1 MRVAAAGSRFSL
13 TTDFFENQD
22 IARRNTGRL
31 VFLFALALIAT
42 VAVLYA
48 LAVAVTG
55 YQGTDPRTGS
65 MVWRA
70 EWWNPDLL
78 VMIALATLAVV
89 GGGSLYK
96 IVQLRAGGGESVAE
110 SLGGRLLNAD
120 SSDPVERKLLN
131 VVEEMAIAAG
141 TPTPPVY
148 LLTQEGGI
156 NAFAAGFASGDAV
169 VAVTRGAVENL
180 SRDELQG
187 VVAHEFS
194 HILNGDMRINIR
206 LMGVLHGILILGII
220 GYFLFRSSMF
230 GAAVSRRGSRDQSG
244 MAMIAIGLG
253 LMLIGFVGSF
263 FGSMI
268 KASVSRQREFLADAS
283 AVQFTRNPG
292 GIAGAL
298 KKIGGFAAGSNIEN
312 PNAPEASH
320 LFFSLGVKAGLSS
333 VFATHPPLTER
344 IQRLDPSW
352 QPGDSQQIEDATSAS
367 RAPAA
372 AAAMGFAAAGE
383 TTSELASAPGASAFE
398 QIGKPTQAH
407 LAYAAQ
413 LVERVPAA
421 VARAVHEPYGVR
433 AVIYALVIDRDP
445 EARARQFTQL
455 ERHADA
461 GVIAATRQLL
471 PVVEDLDPGLRLP
484 LIDMAL
490 PALRALSEPQYR
502 SFERNLSALV
512 EADDKIDLFEWTL
525 QRVLLAHLRPHFEK
539 VKPPRVHHRS
549 LRRLEREV
557 ATVLST
563 LACVDRSDEDALHR
577 AFERAA
583 AHVNLPKLSP
593 LPQQQ
598 CGLAEMDRALLALA
612 EITPG
617 RKRQI
622 LMACAEII
630 AADRQVSVQEAEL
643 FRAVSDTLGCPVPP
657 LLPGQTLA

>member
-1 MRVAAAGSRFSL
+1 L

-70 EWWNPDLL
+70 EWWDPDLL
-78 VMIALATLAVV
+78 VMVALATLTVV

-230 GAAVSRRGSRDQSG
+230 GAAVGRRDSRDQSA

-268 KASVSRQREFLADAS
+268 KASVSRQREFLADA
-283 AVQFTRNPG
+283 
-292 GIAGAL
+292 
-298 KKIGGFAAGSNIEN
+298 
-312 PNAPEASH
+312 
-320 LFFSLGVKAGLSS
+320 
-333 VFATHPPLTER
+333 THPRP
-344 IQRLDPSW
+344 
-352 QPGDSQQIEDATSAS
+352 ATCSSAS
-367 RAPAA
+367 A
-372 AAAMGFAAAGE
+372 
-383 TTSELASAPGASAFE
+383 
-398 QIGKPTQAH
+398 
-407 LAYAAQ
+407 
-413 LVERVPAA
+413 
-421 VARAVHEPYGVR
+421 
-433 AVIYALVIDRDP
+433 
-445 EARARQFTQL
+445 
-455 ERHADA
+455 
-461 GVIAATRQLL
+461 
-471 PVVEDLDPGLRLP
+471 
-484 LIDMAL
+484 
-490 PALRALSEPQYR
+490 
-502 SFERNLSALV
+502 
-512 EADDKIDLFEWTL
+512 
-525 QRVLLAHLRPHFEK
+525 
-539 VKPPRVHHRS
+539 
-549 LRRLEREV
+549 
-557 ATVLST
+557 
-563 LACVDRSDEDALHR
+563 
-577 AFERAA
+577 
-583 AHVNLPKLSP
+583 
-593 LPQQQ
+593 
-598 CGLAEMDRALLALA
+598 
-612 EITPG
+612 
-617 RKRQI
+617 
-622 LMACAEII
+622 
-630 AADRQVSVQEAEL
+630 
-643 FRAVSDTLGCPVPP
+643 
-657 LLPGQTLA
+657 